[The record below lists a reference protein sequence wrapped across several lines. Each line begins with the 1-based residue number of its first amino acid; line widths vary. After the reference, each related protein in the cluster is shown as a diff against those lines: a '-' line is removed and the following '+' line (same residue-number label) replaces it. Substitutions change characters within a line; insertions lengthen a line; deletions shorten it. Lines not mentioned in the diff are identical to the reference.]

1 MKNRFKIP
9 CDAIKKNMF
18 KTHLQNTPE
27 KKNST
32 NSHDLLIF
40 IGKSKYKYIAYSNNI
55 FYYSNRESINM
66 WVFSLHRRQFF
77 GYFQLR
83 EDVTVIEIFFEMFC
97 SKKEGFFS
105 SLL

>member
-66 WVFSLHRRQFF
+66 W
-77 GYFQLR
+77 
-83 EDVTVIEIFFEMFC
+83 
-97 SKKEGFFS
+97 GFFPP
-105 SLL
+105 